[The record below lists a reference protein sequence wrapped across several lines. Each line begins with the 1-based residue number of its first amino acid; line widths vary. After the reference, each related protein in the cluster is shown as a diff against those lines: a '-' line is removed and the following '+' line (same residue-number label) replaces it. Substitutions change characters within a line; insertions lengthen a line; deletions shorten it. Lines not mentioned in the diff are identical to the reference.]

1 MHTLNL
7 SSLKNNSMYTLN
19 SQNANSIEIF
29 KDADIKNFST
39 SILNFQ
45 YLEISNFVKD
55 DVIIFSREWKFLNLN
70 FFKFFARISLTFS
83 I

>member
-19 SQNANSIEIF
+19 SQDANSIEIF
-29 KDADIKNFST
+29 KDADIKIFST
-39 SILNFQ
+39 YILNFQ

-70 FFKFFARISLTFS
+70 FL
-83 I
+83 

>member
-29 KDADIKNFST
+29 MDADIKNLST
-39 SILNFQ
+39 YILNFQ

-55 DVIIFSREWKFLNLN
+55 DVIIFSRESKFLNLI
-70 FFKFFARISLTFS
+70 FF
-83 I
+83 

>member
-19 SQNANSIEIF
+19 SQDANSIEIF
-29 KDADIKNFST
+29 KDADIKIFST
-39 SILNFQ
+39 YILNFQ

-55 DVIIFSREWKFLNLN
+55 DVIIFSRKSIFLTVTSSAL
-70 FFKFFARISLTFS
+70 
-83 I
+83 